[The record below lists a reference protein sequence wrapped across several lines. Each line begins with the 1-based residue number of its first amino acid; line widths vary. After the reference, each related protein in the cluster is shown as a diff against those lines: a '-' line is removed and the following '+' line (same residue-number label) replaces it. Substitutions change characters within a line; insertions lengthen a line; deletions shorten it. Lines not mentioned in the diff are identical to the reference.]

1 MGQVLITGT
10 VGTRAQLLIQ
20 LGIVYLLVQMGQVLI
35 TGTVGTRAQLLI
47 QLGNSLFVGTER
59 D

>member
-20 LGIVYLLVQMGQVLI
+20 LGIVYLLVQNGTNLI
-35 TGTVGTRAQLLI
+35 VITVY
-47 QLGNSLFVGTER
+47 E
-59 D
+59 